1 MSKIE
6 ELEQK
11 VKALSPD
18 ELAQFRD
25 WFLEFDWVAWDR
37 QLERDVRA
45 GKLDALAEKTLR
57 DHAAG
62 KTKPL

>member
-1 MSKIE
+1 MSRVK
-6 ELEQK
+6 ELKQQ
-11 VKALSPD
+11 VKALSPE

-25 WFLEFDWVAWDR
+25 WFLEFDWVVWDK

-45 GKLDALAEKTLR
+45 GKLDSMAEKALQ
-57 DHAAG
+57 DYAAR